1 MIALRRLRF
10 LRSRGPLDAGRRPLA
25 RFRTRA
31 FTLIELM
38 VVVLIITVMA
48 GLAIP
53 TAVVQLRDRRVQ
65 EAARRIGLLY
75 REARLQAV
83 GRGAAVL
90 MRYDDG
96 VFSVLEARAGTA
108 ATCPDAPVPDCLG
121 VPWVA
126 EPTRSREVNHYE
138 PVTAS
143 GDMAALTVALTDS
156 TSSTLSALE
165 VCFSPNGRAFARPAI
180 DDGTT
185 LEPMN
190 QVYTVTLTRK
200 GQGRPRILALLPNG
214 TARLQ

>member
-10 LRSRGPLDAGRRPLA
+10 LRSRAPFDARTQPLP

-53 TAVVQLRDRRVQ
+53 TAITQLRDRRVQ
-65 EAARRIGLLY
+65 EAARSIGLLF

-96 VFSVLEARAGTA
+96 VFSVLEAREGTA
-108 ATCPDAPVPDCLG
+108 STCPDAPVPDCLG
-121 VPWVA
+121 TPWVA
-126 EPTRSREVNHYE
+126 EPSRSRETKHYE
-138 PVTAS
+138 PVAAS
-143 GDMAALTVALTDS
+143 GDMASLTVTLTDS
-156 TSSTLSALE
+156 KNSTQSALE
-165 VCFSPNGRAFARPAI
+165 VCFSPNGRAFARNAI
-180 DDGTT
+180 DDGTA
-185 LEPMN
+185 LLPMTE
-190 QVYTVTLTRK
+190 VYTVTLARK
-200 GQGRPRILALLPNG
+200 GSRTRVLALLPNG

>member
-1 MIALRRLRF
+1 MIALRRPRF
-10 LRSRGPLDAGRRPLA
+10 LRSHGPLAVGTRPLT

-48 GLAIP
+48 GMAIP
-53 TAVVQLRDRRVQ
+53 TAITQLRDRRVQ
-65 EAARRIGLLY
+65 EAARSIGLLF

-90 MRYDDG
+90 MRYKDG

-108 ATCPDAPVPDCLG
+108 AACPDAPVPDCLG

-126 EPTRSREVNHYE
+126 EPSRSRETKHYA
-138 PVTAS
+138 PVAAS
-143 GDMAALTVALTDS
+143 GDMASLAVTLSDS
-156 TSSTLSALE
+156 TNSALSALE
-165 VCFSPNGRAFARPAI
+165 VCFSPNGRAFARHAI
-180 DDGTT
+180 DDGTA
-185 LEPMN
+185 LLPMS
-190 QVYTVTLTRK
+190 QVYTVTLARK
-200 GQGRPRILALLPNG
+200 GSRTRVLALLPNG